1 MSPAPARRAI
11 DTYGSNICT
20 TSTSPLRNALR
31 FVAHGAICDTIN
43 APRIDAPLAQVVLQ
57 AEPWGRHLRHGCNLQ
72 PWQISQIEA
81 GTFALADQ
89 KERIACGNLA
99 ETDKRRGGIEVAR
112 FHHPHRST
120 PRNVD
125 RSVEQTGGSRGR
137 RRRVEQIY
145 DDALAGIETEHVRG
159 VEWRIKQST
168 KVFREPD
175 PHRGNLVHRHTP
187 VVSLSTNLCR

>member
-1 MSPAPARRAI
+1 
-11 DTYGSNICT
+11 
-20 TSTSPLRNALR
+20 
-31 FVAHGAICDTIN
+31 
-43 APRIDAPLAQVVLQ
+43 
-57 AEPWGRHLRHGCNLQ
+57 
-72 PWQISQIEA
+72 
-81 GTFALADQ
+81 FALADQ
-89 KERIACGNLA
+89 KERIACSNLA
-99 ETDKRRGGIEVAR
+99 ETDKRRGWIEVAC

-125 RSVEQTGGSRGR
+125 RSVEQTGGGGGR

-175 PHRGNLVHRHTP
+175 PHRGNLVYRHAGRVTLHEFLQIVRRATIGRDLISADLLNAHLNDWGVYGRDSGRVEFLDERRRRVRMP
-187 VVSLSTNLCR
+187 DPAAFSACRPEASLLRRCLEDRR